1 MFLNELVEQ
10 QLGPGPFQPNSHIR
24 CAFPLR
30 EDPDIAG
37 RRFLA
42 TYEDLEPGLIFK
54 PAICHVI
61 LKRGYDWVASS
72 RAKLTRKNSSSTV
85 ASHDNFRPQG
95 EWLRDSPSFSMD
107 ESLISRYTLDPIS
120 IHRFASSRASS

>member
-37 RRFLA
+37 RRFLV

-72 RAKLTRKNSSSTV
+72 WEKLIQYRRIPRQPSLSRRMV
-85 ASHDNFRPQG
+85 
-95 EWLRDSPSFSMD
+95 ESPSF
-107 ESLISRYTLDPIS
+107 LQHGRVRRLS
-120 IHRFASSRASS
+120 IHPRP